1 MKLRIGIAG
10 LRRGRT
16 WINIF
21 SQDNRSDV
29 VALCDIDQSLLEE
42 FSADEKFTDF
52 GDLLAMNLDAIVVC
66 TPPACHAEQ
75 TVLALGSGKHV
86 LCEVPVATTIGECQQ
101 IVEAVNKSGKIICW
115 PKTVVIAICISLG
128 SQQLQTM
135 IWEKSSMLRLNTFT
149 TAAN

>member
-75 TVLALGSGKHV
+75 TVLALGNGKHV